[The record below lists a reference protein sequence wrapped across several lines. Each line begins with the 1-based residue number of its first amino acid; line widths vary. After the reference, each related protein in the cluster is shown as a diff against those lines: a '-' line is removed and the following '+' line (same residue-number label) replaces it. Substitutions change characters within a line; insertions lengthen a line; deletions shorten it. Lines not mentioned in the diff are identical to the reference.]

1 MYRNN
6 LEAKWGIK
14 SGEGGDEKVSI
25 IYYHVIIIIV
35 IFLRRVCWVVR
46 TKMAVEDDR
55 GTPTEESLFLFLFC
69 FPCSTMEM
77 DGTII
82 NTGSFETLIWILI
95 VQRGKEKNVV

>member
-1 MYRNN
+1 M
-6 LEAKWGIK
+6 
-14 SGEGGDEKVSI
+14 
-25 IYYHVIIIIV
+25 
-35 IFLRRVCWVVR
+35 VR

-82 NTGSFETLIWILI
+82 NTGSFETLI
-95 VQRGKEKNVV
+95 